1 MPKIKYNSPYSAAI
15 TGGGFLFDE
24 MNILLPILMG
34 DDCEAQ
40 LKKEKLEN
48 NLLQINRE
56 TSRARAISEIK
67 RRFNTMPRTFWQDYR
82 QMPEQSQKIAMF
94 FVILKTY
101 KICFDF
107 QINVTRNK
115 WNSISH
121 SVTKDDLLMEFNE
134 IGARDEFVD
143 SWSDNTRDRLAS
155 AYLSILRRVGMLDD
169 ENQLHPVKDDNGAMA
184 YYIRIGEQWFLEA
197 CLLQPYEINEIKKAL

>member
-1 MPKIKYNSPYSAAI
+1 MKKNNSPYTAAI

-24 MNILLPILMG
+24 TNLLLPLMMSE
-34 DDCEAQ
+34 DSEML

-48 NLLQINRE
+48 NLLQINRQ
-56 TSRARAISEIK
+56 TSRERAIFEI
-67 RRFNTMPRTFWQDYR
+67 RRRYNTVPKSFWEDYL
-82 QMPEQSQKIAMF
+82 QMNEQSQKIALF
-94 FVILKTY
+94 YVILKTY

-115 WNSISH
+115 WQSISR
-121 SVTKDDLLMEFNE
+121 SLTKDDLLMELNE

-155 AYLSILRRVGMLDD
+155 AYLSILRKVGMLDE
-169 ENQLHPVKDDNGAMA
+169 ENELHPVTDTDDNMA
-184 YYIRIGEQWFLEA
+184 YYIRIGEQWFLDA
-197 CLLQPYEINEIKKAL
+197 CLLQPYEINEIKKAV

>member
-1 MPKIKYNSPYSAAI
+1 MKNNNSPYTAAI

-24 MNILLPILMG
+24 TNLLLPFMMSEDSEML
-34 DDCEAQ
+34 

-48 NLLQINRE
+48 NLLQINRQ
-56 TSRARAISEIK
+56 TSRERAIFEI
-67 RRFNTMPRTFWQDYR
+67 RRRYNTVPKSFWEDYL
-82 QMPEQSQKIAMF
+82 QLNEQSQKIALF
-94 FVILKTY
+94 YVILKTY

-115 WNSISH
+115 WQSISR
-121 SVTKDDLLMEFNE
+121 SLTKDDLLMELNE

-155 AYLSILRRVGMLDD
+155 AYLSILRKVGMLDE
-169 ENQLHPVKDDNGAMA
+169 ENVLHPVKDTDETMA
-184 YYIRIGEQWFLEA
+184 YYIRIGEQWFLDA
-197 CLLQPYEINEIKKAL
+197 CLLQPFEINEIKKAV